1 MIDDEL
7 YIRLEDGSYKNSEYK
22 TPPEFIGIKAT
33 RVIEFANF
41 ISPEIGRYFRDFIE
55 INDKTVLS
63 EDACGRVTNCVMNKE
78 YGLIRL

>member
-55 INDKTVLS
+55 INDKFMKGMIKLFCLKTLAV
-63 EDACGRVTNCVMNKE
+63 E
-78 YGLIRL
+78 